1 MRKAALVLLIML
13 TIPAAGQDHINPGTI
28 QGLVIDRESQTP
40 LAGANIIVKNTLLG
54 GVSDIAGRFR
64 IPEVPVGAYILEC
77 RYLGYEPQVVTDIVV
92 RPQRRTELTI
102 SMKAASLTVADV
114 TVQAGYF
121 PAEEEHPLSL
131 ASFSFEEIRR
141 APGAGGDISRI
152 LQSLPSLAKV
162 NDQSNGLI
170 VRGGSPLEN
179 AFYIDHIQVPNI
191 NHFPVQGASS
201 GPIGIVQVDFI
212 EEARFHA
219 GGFSSEFG
227 DRLSSVL
234 DISFRDG
241 NHQEMDAQLDLSFVG
256 FGGAIEGPL
265 AKGKGSWLFAARRS
279 YLDLVVKSFDVG
291 TSATPWWGDYQGKI
305 VWDISP
311 NHRLSGLV
319 LLADDHN
326 DPDHQAAIDNKML
339 YYGKQDLSQGTAGL
353 SWRALWGKR
362 GYSRTVL
369 SGTRSRFKENMFNTN
384 SGNPFFRNRSNEDAF
399 TLNHSTYLRL
409 SEHRSLH
416 LGIQA
421 HRLDSRYDN
430 QYAAVVNPLGDAST
444 KLTVA
449 NSLTGHKIGVFVN
462 YVTTPWPHWSATMG
476 LRSDYFTINRKQ
488 CWSPRAAL
496 SWQIDPLT
504 RISASAGLYRQ
515 NLPMLLLA
523 QTAENRSLLDPC
535 AIHYVLGL
543 ERLLTATTRATVE
556 LYQKD
561 YSSFPMDPGQPGLF
575 VVDELFYGNGFFAA
589 HQALTSAG
597 EARSRG
603 MEAMIQ
609 KKLATNIY
617 GLASAAYFHT
627 RYRDEAG
634 RWRDR
639 VFDNRFIFSVE
650 GGYKPAHALEVSA
663 RWIYAGGAP
672 YTPVDAAASVAAG
685 ETVLDA
691 GRINGARYPAYHS
704 LNLRIDRR
712 FTFSRSNLVA
722 YLSVWNAY
730 NRKNVA
736 AYFWNEAEKKIDIIY
751 QYTALPIIGLE
762 YEF

>member
-1 MRKAALVLLIML
+1 MSRVTLIFWLMLVL
-13 TIPAAGQDHINPGTI
+13 PAAGQDRIKLGTI
-28 QGLVIDRESQTP
+28 QGLVIDRETQTP
-40 LAGANIIVKNTLLG
+40 LIGANIIVKSTALG
-54 GVSDIAGRFR
+54 GISDTAGRFS
-64 IPEVPVGAYILEC
+64 IPQVPVGTYVLEC
-77 RYLGYEPQVVTDIVV
+77 RYLGYESQVVTDVIV
-92 RPQRRTELTI
+92 RPQRRTELTLALQV
-102 SMKAASLTVADV
+102 AALAGGAV
-114 TVQAGYF
+114 TVQAGSF

-179 AFYIDHIQVPNI
+179 AFYIDHIPVPNI

-201 GPIGIVQVDFI
+201 GPIGMVQVDFI

-219 GGFSSEFG
+219 GGFSAEFG

-234 DISFRDG
+234 DISFREG
-241 NHQEMDAQLDLSFVG
+241 NRQEMDAQLDLSFIG
-256 FGGAIEGPL
+256 FGGAMEGPL

-291 TSATPWWGDYQGKI
+291 TSATPSWGDYQGKI
-305 VWDISP
+305 VWDLSP
-311 NHRLSGLV
+311 NHRLSGLF

-326 DPDHQAAIDNKML
+326 DPDHQAAVDNKMT
-339 YYGKQDLSQGTAGL
+339 YYGKQDLYQGTAGL
-353 SWRALWGKR
+353 SWRALWGKC

-369 SGTRSRFKENMFNTN
+369 SGARSRYKENMFNTN
-384 SGNPFFRNRSNEDAF
+384 NGQPLFRNRSDELDF
-399 TLNHSTYLRL
+399 TFDHSTYLRL
-409 SEHRSLH
+409 KGHHSLEF
-416 LGIQA
+416 GVQA

-430 QYAAVVNPLGDAST
+430 QYAAALDLLGTASPS
-444 KLTVA
+444 LTVA
-449 NSLTGHKIGVFVN
+449 NDLAGHKIGAFANMVIV
-462 YVTTPWPHWSATMG
+462 PGPRWRASLG
-476 LRSDYFTINRKQ
+476 LRSDYFTINRKR

-496 SWQIDPLT
+496 SWQIDALT
-504 RISASAGLYRQ
+504 SISASAGLYRQ
-515 NLPMLLLA
+515 SLPMLLLA
-523 QTAENRSLLDPC
+523 QTPGNRALQDPR
-535 AIHYVLGL
+535 AVHYVVGL
-543 ERLLTATTRATVE
+543 ERLLTATTRATLEVYHKE
-556 LYQKD
+556 YD
-561 YSSFPMDPGQPGLF
+561 GFPLDPGQPGLF
-575 VVDELFYGNGFFAA
+575 VVDELYYGNGFFTA
-589 HQALTSAG
+589 HQRLTG
-597 EARSRG
+597 TGQARSRG
-603 MEAMIQ
+603 VEAMIQ
-609 KKLATNIY
+609 KKLAQNIY
-617 GLASAAYFHT
+617 GLASATFFRTH
-627 RYRDEAG
+627 YRDATG
-634 RWRDR
+634 LWRDR
-639 VFDNRFIFSVE
+639 VFDNRFIFAVE

-672 YTPVDAAASVAAG
+672 YTPVDTAASAAAG

-691 GRINGARYPAYHS
+691 GRFNGARYPAYHS

-736 AYFWNEAEKKIDIIY
+736 AYFWNEARRKTDVIY

>member
-1 MRKAALVLLIML
+1 MRKMMLLLLGMVTL
-13 TIPAAGQDHINPGTI
+13 PAMAQSRIEPGTI
-28 QGLVIDRESQTP
+28 QGQVIDSETRTP
-40 LAGANIIVKNTLLG
+40 LPGANIIVKNTPLG
-54 GVSDIAGRFR
+54 GISDLSGRFTISR
-64 IPEVPVGAYILEC
+64 VPVGAYTLEC
-77 RYLGYEPQVVTDIVV
+77 RFLGYEAQVVTDVVV

-102 SMKAASLTVADV
+102 ALKMAALTGADV
-114 TVQAGYF
+114 TVQAGAF
-121 PAEEEHPLSL
+121 PSEEEHPLSL

-152 LQSLPSLAKV
+152 LQSLPGLAKV

-170 VRGGSPLEN
+170 VRGGTPLEN
-179 AFYIDHIQVPNI
+179 GFYIDHIPVPNI

-201 GPIGIVQVDFI
+201 GPIGMVQVDFI

-219 GGFSSEFG
+219 GGFSAEYG

-241 NHQEMDAQLDLSFVG
+241 NRQEMNAQLDLSFVG

-305 VWDISP
+305 VWDLSP
-311 NHRLSGLV
+311 NHRLSGLF

-362 GYSRTVL
+362 GYSRTVF
-369 SGTRSRFKENMFNTN
+369 SGSRSRFKEHMFNTN
-384 SGNPFFRNRSNEDAF
+384 SGNPLFHNRSDEYDFNLDHD
-399 TLNHSTYLRL
+399 TWLRL
-409 SEHRSLH
+409 SGHHSLQFG
-416 LGIQA
+416 LQT
-421 HRLDSRYDN
+421 HRLESRYDN
-430 QYAAVVNPLGDAST
+430 HYAAAVDLLGDTTAS
-444 KLTVA
+444 LTVA
-449 NSLTGHKIGVFVN
+449 NAMRGHKIGGFVN
-462 YVTTPWPHWSATMG
+462 YVITPAAQWRAILG
-476 LRSDYFTINRKQ
+476 LRSDYFTLNRRQ
-488 CWSPRAAL
+488 NWSPRAAL

-504 RISASAGLYRQ
+504 RISASVGLYRQ

-523 QTAENRSLLDPC
+523 QRAANRSLADPR
-535 AIHYVLGL
+535 AVHYLMGL
-543 ERLLTATTRATVE
+543 ERLLNATTRATLE
-556 LYQKD
+556 IYQKA
-561 YSSFPMDPGQPGLF
+561 YASFPLDPGQPGLF
-575 VVDELFYGNGFFAA
+575 VVDELYYGSGWFTA
-589 HQALTSAG
+589 HPLLTATG
-597 EARSRG
+597 QARSRG
-603 MEAMIQ
+603 VEAMIQ
-609 KKLATNIY
+609 KKLTQNLY
-617 GLASAAYFHT
+617 GLVSATWFRT
-627 RYRDEAG
+627 RYRDAAG
-634 RWRDR
+634 VWRDR
-639 VFDNRFIFSVE
+639 VFDNRLIVSME
-650 GGYKPAHALEVSA
+650 GGYKPGHALEVSA

-672 YTPVDAAASVAAG
+672 YTPVDAAASAAAG
-685 ETVLDA
+685 ETVIDA

-712 FTFSRSNLVA
+712 FTFARSNLAA

-736 AYFWNEAEKKIDIIY
+736 AYFWNAARKKTDVIY